1 MVKFQTARQKARIV
15 LNSDDAV
22 KTLNEINLIPI
33 VDTPIKFD
41 GALGTNVDINTE
53 RIHFFDHGFSEGDAV
68 TYTSTVVMTATP
80 AITNNQGLYIKY
92 VSENVFQ
99 LATTNGGAAINITAT
114 GTATQTLTKTLTFDG
129 SLASVVSDTANT
141 ITLTGHK
148 LSTGQVVRYDTT
160 GTALTGLVS
169 GRDYY
174 VVKINDNTI
183 SLATTFQNAT
193 NINDDGAYYPIIIDI
208 NVGVGT
214 THNIKRIVSFDIS
227 ASPVVDLP
235 NDRLNIPAHNLSTGD
250 MVIYQVDR
258 EGYGAGTAIG
268 GLVDNMYYYA
278 IVIDFDSIQL
288 AETKA
293 LATAY
298 PPTAVNFTAIGT
310 GSNHSITRIVQSP
323 VKVCTNYRFRLNN
336 KPFDLNQNCR
346 LAVQSFD
353 YIKNYNTSKT
363 KSIGGV
369 YLKNLLPSN
378 TYQSQGDGDGTILL
392 PFNFANSASFQNN
405 DVENFSIPLP
415 SNINSILHNNLDI
428 FVDTKKLNLNN
439 QDINGC
445 INDDPWCMQL
455 VIYEYDELEVIN
467 KELDTK
473 INNSLNP
480 RLY

>member
-22 KTLNEINLIPI
+22 KSLNEINLIPT

-80 AITNNQGLYIKY
+80 AITNNQVLYIKY
-92 VSENVFQ
+92 VSDHIFQ
-99 LATTNGGAAINITAT
+99 LATTNGGASINITAT

-235 NDRLNIPAHNLSTGD
+235 NDRLNIPAHN
-250 MVIYQVDR
+250 
-258 EGYGAGTAIG
+258 
-268 GLVDNMYYYA
+268 
-278 IVIDFDSIQL
+278 
-288 AETKA
+288 
-293 LATAY
+293 
-298 PPTAVNFTAIGT
+298 
-310 GSNHSITRIVQSP
+310 
-323 VKVCTNYRFRLNN
+323 
-336 KPFDLNQNCR
+336 
-346 LAVQSFD
+346 
-353 YIKNYNTSKT
+353 
-363 KSIGGV
+363 
-369 YLKNLLPSN
+369 
-378 TYQSQGDGDGTILL
+378 
-392 PFNFANSASFQNN
+392 
-405 DVENFSIPLP
+405 
-415 SNINSILHNNLDI
+415 
-428 FVDTKKLNLNN
+428 
-439 QDINGC
+439 
-445 INDDPWCMQL
+445 
-455 VIYEYDELEVIN
+455 
-467 KELDTK
+467 
-473 INNSLNP
+473 
-480 RLY
+480 